1 LFINHGIR
9 IIWVDKKS
17 EFYDKQ
23 GMNIK
28 SVEYLSNNKNNDL
41 IIAILDETVADRIQ
55 NNLVK
60 EGYNKEK
67 IHWLDLEIL
76 NKLDLNNVFTNMK

>member
-1 LFINHGIR
+1 
-9 IIWVDKKS
+9 
-17 EFYDKQ
+17 
-23 GMNIK
+23 MNIK